1 MWFLVSSLSDRI
13 SANHKQITSIH
24 SWQEEELCSA
34 GRVAECTVVRN
45 VDCFLET
52 QRCSQKRSWCSG
64 QLVYHNIGLQEG
76 LFPAVASWLCFLH
89 HRQFL
94 LSLYLSVLFLS
105 NEKCWR
111 AIERRNSIPR
121 ERKKFSDGERLTFWN
136 ATHSSRPTSN
146 TNCFVKPSAT

>member
-1 MWFLVSSLSDRI
+1 MIRCGSLSPPCLIGSLLTINKLLPFTVDRRKSCALQGELL
-13 SANHKQITSIH
+13 SALLLGNAEMLSETVMVLWAVSHTP
-24 SWQEEELCSA
+24 EYRAA
-34 GRVAECTVVRN
+34 GGTLPGCGIVV
-45 VDCFLET
+45 
-52 QRCSQKRSWCSG
+52 
-64 QLVYHNIGLQEG
+64 
-76 LFPAVASWLCFLH
+76 CFLH

-94 LSLYLSVLFLS
+94 LSLCLSVLFLS

-121 ERKKFSDGERLTFWN
+121 ERRKFSDGERLTFWN